1 MRIFKRL
8 GYVLCLGLSCWLNQA
23 HSQDKDIPKELY
35 TAAGIP
41 ETLTEGANSVVRYWV
56 SDLTIKGP
64 GKATLKSHSLIT
76 VLNEKADNEAI
87 IMFSYNR
94 KYDSYGKVNMNVY
107 DKDGKLVKKYH
118 KSDLY
123 ERAISSESTLADDD
137 RYLLL
142 RHAIASYPATIELI
156 YEEDLDSFISLP
168 DWYVQRRFEQSVQT
182 SRYTVSVPATAG
194 FKFKNK
200 NITIDPVKVSQDGIE
215 TYTWNV
221 QDLKGIK
228 DEDNLPVWRVLPCF
242 MFSVNEFNC
251 YGYAGNIGTWRDF
264 GKWIRGLNDGM
275 AVFSPQ
281 RIQEIKAMTDSIKTD
296 KDKARFLYSYM
307 QKNMRYVS
315 IQLGIGGFKPFAAS
329 FVDDKKYGD
338 CKALS
343 NYMHALLSAVNIPS
357 NYAIIRA
364 GANEEPADYAF
375 PHNNFNHAILCVP
388 LKGDTTWLECTSTT
402 QPFGKLGPFTEN
414 RNALLISDEGGKLVN
429 TPKSTAPENQFN
441 SETNIILDADGGAK
455 AQLRISSTGG
465 YRDMY
470 LALSTIPTDK
480 QKEFLLRYLNIKQPM
495 VFEFKESP
503 DKNGEK
509 QFIADLEY
517 DKFCEVMTA
526 DKRFYRPAIFD
537 LSNIKVPVTDKRD
550 ADFYFEHPMLKTA
563 VTTIDLPAGFEID
576 ALPVNTSL
584 KFAYGDYQ
592 INFIYNKEKNQV
604 VITAKFTLNN
614 WVIPAAKYTELQE
627 FIDAVAKAQNKKL
640 VIRKKA

>member
-1 MRIFKRL
+1 MYTFKQL
-8 GYVLCLGLSCWLNQA
+8 GYVLCIGLSCWLGQA

-41 ETLTEGANSVVRYWV
+41 EALKDGANSVVRYLV
-56 SDLTIKGP
+56 SDLSIKAP
-64 GKATLKSHSLIT
+64 GKASIKSHSLIT
-76 VLNEKADNEAI
+76 VLNEKGDDEAI
-87 IMFSYNR
+87 IMFSHNR
-94 KYDSYGKVNMNVY
+94 KYDSYSRVDMNVY
-107 DKDGKLVKKYH
+107 DRDGKLIKKYR
-118 KSDLY
+118 KGDLY
-123 ERAISSESTLADDD
+123 ERAMASEATLADDD

-142 RHAIASYPATIELI
+142 KHAIAGYPTTIELI
-156 YEEDLDSFISLP
+156 YEENLDSFISLP
-168 DWYVQRRFEQSVQT
+168 DWYIQRHFEQAVQQ
-182 SRYTVSVPATAG
+182 SRYTVSAPAASG

-200 NITIDPVKVSQDGIE
+200 NITVDPVKVSQDGRD

-221 QDLKGIK
+221 QNLKAVK
-228 DEDNLPVWRVLPCF
+228 DEENLPAGRSLPSVI
-242 MFSVNEFNC
+242 FSVNEFNC
-251 YGYAGNIGTWRDF
+251 YGYPGDISSWQNF
-264 GKWIRGLNDGM
+264 GKWIQGLNANMD
-275 AVFSPQ
+275 VFSPQ
-281 RIQEIKAMTDSIKTD
+281 RVQEIKAMTDSIKTD
-296 KDKARFLYSYM
+296 KDKARFLYNYM

-364 GANEEPADYAF
+364 GANEEPADYSF

-414 RNALLISDEGGKLVN
+414 RNALLITETGGKLVN
-429 TPKSTAPENQFN
+429 TPKSIAADNQFN
-441 SETNIILDADGGAK
+441 SETHIVLDADGGAK
-455 AQLRISSTGG
+455 AQLKITSTGG

-470 LALSTIPTDK
+470 LALSAIQTEK
-480 QKEFLLRYLNIKQPM
+480 QKEFLLRYLNIKQPIL
-495 VFEFKESP
+495 FEFTEAP

-509 QFIADLEY
+509 QFTANLEY
-517 DKFCEVMTA
+517 DKYCDVMTA

-537 LSNIKVPVTDKRD
+537 LSNLKVPVTDKRD

-563 VTTIDLPAGFEID
+563 VTIIDLPAGFEID
-576 ALPVNTSL
+576 VLPVNSSL

-592 INFIYNKEKNQV
+592 VSFAYNKEKNQV
-604 VITAKFTLNN
+604 VSTAKFTLNN

-627 FIDAVAKAQNKKL
+627 YIDAVAKAQNKKL

>member
-1 MRIFKRL
+1 MHKKSITYLIAVFL
-8 GYVLCLGLSCWLNQA
+8 VFWGTQA
-23 HSQDKDIPKELY
+23 HSQDKNIPKELY

-41 ETLTEGANSVVRYWV
+41 ESLKDGANSVVRYWV
-56 SDLTIKGP
+56 SDLTIKAP
-64 GKATLKSHSLIT
+64 GKASLKSHSLIT

-94 KYDSYGKVNMNVY
+94 KYDTYNRVDMNVY
-107 DKDGKLVKKYH
+107 DKDGKLLKKYH

-156 YEEDLDSFISLP
+156 YEENLDSFISLP
-168 DWYVQRRFEQSVQT
+168 DWYVQRRFEQSVQQ
-182 SRYTVSVPATAG
+182 SRYTVSTSATSG

-200 NITIDPVKVSQDGIE
+200 NIIVDPVKVSQNGME

-221 QDLKGIK
+221 QDLKAIK
-228 DEDNLPVWRVLPCF
+228 NEENLPAGRTLPSV
-242 MFSVNEFNC
+242 MFSVDLFNC
-251 YGYAGNIGTWRDF
+251 YGYPGDISSWQNFGN
-264 GKWIRGLNDGM
+264 WIKGLNTNMD
-275 AVFSPQ
+275 VFSPQ
-281 RIQEIKAMTDSIKTD
+281 RVQQIKVMTDSIKTD
-296 KDKARFLYSYM
+296 KDKARFLYNYM

-364 GANEEPADYAF
+364 GTNEEPADYSF

-414 RNALLISDEGGKLVN
+414 RNALLITESGGKLVN
-429 TPKSTAPENQFN
+429 TPKSTAADNQFN
-441 SETNIILDADGGAK
+441 SETHIVLDADGGAK
-455 AQLRISSTGG
+455 AQLKITSTGG

-470 LALSTIPTDK
+470 LALSAIPTDK
-480 QKEFLLRYLNIKQPM
+480 QKEFLLRYLNIKQPI

-509 QFIADLEY
+509 QFVADLEY
-517 DKFCEVMTA
+517 DKFCDVMTS
-526 DKRFYRPAIFD
+526 DKRFYRPVVFD
-537 LSNIKVPVTDKRD
+537 LSNIKIPVTDKRD
-550 ADFYFEHPMLKTA
+550 ADFYFEYPMLKTCI
-563 VTTIDLPAGFEID
+563 TTLDLPAGFEID
-576 ALPVNTSL
+576 ALPVNSSL

-604 VITAKFTLNN
+604 TSIAKFTLNN

-627 FIDAVAKAQNKKL
+627 YIDAVAKAQNKKL